1 METIN
6 QYISSLFA
14 KLPATLDILHLKDTV
29 QEEAQASYAAF
40 VKEGVSE
47 NEALGRVISSL
58 GTIDDILKRSG
69 VELPDESGDE
79 SAPRD
84 ARASDEPYESE
95 PLPDDAEDYLDAQY
109 NISRMNALG
118 VALCI
123 CAPVC
128 PIVFDSIPLLGHFLS
143 EGIGVVGFF
152 GCVAVAVMLFIYAG
166 SLQKSWRN
174 IPYTVHLTG
183 GMREELRRRSAFYDE
198 QRATH
203 IALGVGLCIF
213 SPAAPFLF
221 GESFGAGLL
230 FVMVAMGVYMMIL
243 SGTRAKFCRKLLR
256 NS

>member
-84 ARASDEPYESE
+84 ARASDEPCESE

-143 EGIGVVGFF
+143 EGIGAAGFF

-213 SPAAPFLF
+213 SPAAPLLF

>member
-69 VELPDESGDE
+69 VELPDE

>member
-29 QEEAQASYAAF
+29 QEDAQASYNAYI
-40 VKEGVSE
+40 KEGVSE
-47 NEALGRVISSL
+47 HEALGRVLSSL
-58 GTIDDILKRSG
+58 GTIDEILERAG
-69 VELPDESGDE
+69 VKLPDEDADE
-79 SAPRD
+79 RAPQG

-95 PLPDDAEDYLDAQY
+95 PLTDDAEDYLDAQY

-143 EGIGVVGFF
+143 EGIGVVGLF

-174 IPYTVHLTG
+174 LPYSISLTG
-183 GMREELRRRSAFYDE
+183 GMREELRRRCAFYDE

-221 GESFGAGLL
+221 GEGFGAGLL
-230 FVMVAMGVYMMIL
+230 FVMVAMGVYLMIL
-243 SGTRAKFCRKLLR
+243 SGARAKFCRRLLR